1 MKFCSQFVASYSCL
15 YISQRI
21 TKLNVNGKQNKGYC
35 MWDGEHF
42 IATVI
47 FCLFSYLYRTQF
59 KIPQG
64 VNAFD
69 YSERINLIG
78 KLDVNIFTCLK

>member
-1 MKFCSQFVASYSCL
+1 MKDDKLFVA
-15 YISQRI
+15 II
-21 TKLNVNGKQNKGYC
+21 
-35 MWDGEHF
+35 
-42 IATVI
+42 I

-78 KLDVNIFTCLK
+78 KLDPK